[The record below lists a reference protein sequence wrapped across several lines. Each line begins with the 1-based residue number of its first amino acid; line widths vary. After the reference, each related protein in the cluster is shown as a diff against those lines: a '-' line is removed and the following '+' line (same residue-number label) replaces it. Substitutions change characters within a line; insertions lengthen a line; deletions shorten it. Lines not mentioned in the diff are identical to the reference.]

1 MRRVVTPELLD
12 EDLGTPDE
20 IRETLLDLQG
30 LNRNFGGFRSIAGML
45 RTVAINTGNPS
56 LKLLDV
62 AGGNGDVAHHV
73 ARQLLAEGIQ
83 IRATVL
89 DRAVSH
95 MSDHNGKL
103 NRVAG
108 DALALPFADGSFDV
122 VSCNLFCHHLEPE
135 EMIAFFNQ
143 ALRVAR
149 LAVMASDLRRNA
161 FHLLAAYAG
170 RLTYRSRLTRN
181 DAPASVR
188 RAYTIAEIGEIAERT
203 SADSYELCPHFF
215 QRFGLILWKAK
226 L

>member
-20 IRETLLDLQG
+20 VQETLLDLRG
-30 LNRNFGGFRSIAGML
+30 LNRNFGGFRSVAGML
-45 RTVAINTGNPS
+45 RIVAAKTGKRS

-62 AGGNGDVAHHV
+62 AGGNGDVADHV
-73 ARQLLAEGIQ
+73 GGQLSSEGIH
-83 IRATVL
+83 IRSTVL

-95 MSDHNGKL
+95 MNGHNGKL

-122 VSCNLFCHHLEPE
+122 VSCNLFCHHLEAE
-135 EMIAFFNQ
+135 EMIVFFNQ

-149 LAVMASDLRRNA
+149 LAVVASDLRRNA

-188 RAYTIAEIGEIAERT
+188 RAYTIAEITKIAERT
-203 SADSYELCPHFF
+203 TAAFSDVSPHFF
-215 QRFGLILWKAK
+215 QRFGLILWKAS
-226 L
+226 